1 MQRWARLSWKWKGSE
16 GILEDAQT
24 RQFWS
29 SRGRQVYAKL
39 RIILWPTLPC
49 LHSPGSFQ
57 GTLNSR
63 KTSWMMQR
71 HPTARDAFTKW
82 LDGKASKAPHGS
94 PDGAESLASHG
105 ACSNV
110 ESLCQMLLVEKLTW
124 PCLKMASELE
134 TPLSCTCSSGR
145 PSKFGASSCRT
156 RSSWPWARHWWRVLS
171 LTRHWAVHYSRSW
184 RNLSSLGNGSTGF
197 GAILCWELTCYA
209 CYANGSGSDDPPNW
223 GGSLCNIKKN
233 MRLGMLSAIYNGLV
247 PFPFERCATYVCT
260 TIVWFHLLQ
269 RAELWH
275 HTGLTWSANQASQ
288 DSACGKVLSP
298 KVSLPWASSWRCV
311 FKTFKS
317 HLDSWQTVRFLQ
329 VLGSTGD

>member
-1 MQRWARLSWKWKGSE
+1 MAQLVIFGKRIHWVWGYPMLRTHLLRLLRK
-16 GILEDAQT
+16 
-24 RQFWS
+24 RFW
-29 SRGRQVYAKL
+29 
-39 RIILWPTLPC
+39 
-49 LHSPGSFQ
+49 F
-57 GTLNSR
+57 
-63 KTSWMMQR
+63 
-71 HPTARDAFTKW
+71 
-82 LDGKASKAPHGS
+82 
-94 PDGAESLASHG
+94 
-105 ACSNV
+105 
-110 ESLCQMLLVEKLTW
+110 
-124 PCLKMASELE
+124 
-134 TPLSCTCSSGR
+134 
-145 PSKFGASSCRT
+145 
-156 RSSWPWARHWWRVLS
+156 WW
-171 LTRHWAVHYSRSW
+171 
-184 RNLSSLGNGSTGF
+184 
-197 GAILCWELTCYA
+197 
-209 CYANGSGSDDPPNW
+209 PPNW

>member
-71 HPTARDAFTKW
+71 HPTARDTFTKW

-171 LTRHWAVHYSRSW
+171 LTRHWAVHYSRSAQ
-184 RNLSSLGNGSTGF
+184 LVIF
-197 GAILCWELTCYA
+197 GKRIHWV
-209 CYANGSGSDDPPNW
+209 W
-223 GGSLCNIKKN
+223 GYP
-233 MRLGMLSAIYNGLV
+233 ML
-247 PFPFERCATYVCT
+247 RT
-260 TIVWFHLLQ
+260 HLLRLLRKRFWFWWPPELGWQ
-269 RAELWH
+269 SLQHQKEYAAGNAE
-275 HTGLTWSANQASQ
+275 
-288 DSACGKVLSP
+288 
-298 KVSLPWASSWRCV
+298 R
-311 FKTFKS
+311 
-317 HLDSWQTVRFLQ
+317 HL
-329 VLGSTGD
+329 